1 MTPEPAAGKPDWP
14 EPAGGL
20 QRFYLGCPEPSWLRG
35 EGVGWLDGS
44 QGLALFVCHRRL
56 ARLRTLPR
64 AGLPWACDSGGFT
77 ELRAAGY
84 WRVSAADYTRAVAR
98 YDREIGLLEWAAPMD
113 WLCEPGIRART
124 GLSIREHQDR
134 TVGNYLLLRELWSRY
149 SGDSCPFMP
158 VIQGWSIEDY
168 LDRVSLYSAAGVGL
182 PGRGVRRRR

>member
-124 GLSIREHQDR
+124 GLSTREHQHR
-134 TVGNYLLLRELWSRY
+134 TVGNYLLLPAGAVAAVLRGLV
-149 SGDSCPFMP
+149 P
-158 VIQGWSIEDY
+158 VH
-168 LDRVSLYSAAGVGL
+168 AGHPRLVH
-182 PGRGVRRRR
+182 